1 LSAQGPEFDLFR
13 DFPCR
18 ENAQLLQHASQLKRC
33 EPLKSNARG
42 AIIFVSRRE
51 APLSETEP
59 IIFSPRKAGGFRGP
73 PPHASQK
80 PDTHKPETRRLTS
93 FDRHEL
99 SAILAV
105 YGRKVAAGEWRD
117 YAIDLGRETAVFSI
131 FRRAS
136 ECPLFRIEKTPRL
149 ARKQGAYSVVAPA
162 GLILKRGHD
171 LRRVLNVLEDRARL
185 VAV

>member
-1 LSAQGPEFDLFR
+1 VPRNCTVASARVAAEALRALEIERKQR
-13 DFPCR
+13 DHICVT
-18 ENAQLLQHASQLKRC
+18 K
-33 EPLKSNARG
+33 G
-42 AIIFVSRRE
+42 E

-59 IIFSPRKAGGFRGP
+59 IIFSPLKAGGFRGP
-73 PPHASQK
+73 PPHASPK
-80 PDTHKPETRRLTS
+80 PDTQRLTS
-93 FDRHEL
+93 FDRQEL

-162 GLILKRGHD
+162 GLVLKRGHD
-171 LRRVLNVLEDRARL
+171 LRRVLHVLEDRARL
-185 VAV
+185 VSG